1 MITVVRLYD
10 DEAPTSVSKLWE
22 PEQRRVAATWMPR
35 QTVLLL
41 SNAAFAPLDRLA
53 TFVSCS
59 TFLFD
64 TFQQMTVA
72 ELRDL
77 SDRGAS
83 TEAKVLLTVSVLG
96 TVTSTTLLSKEV
108 VVTVCKMVVGSP
120 GPAWGSWT
128 APKSLLVSTLTAY
141 LAPDQR

>member
-1 MITVVRLYD
+1 MAVVQCVLLEVVIGSRMITVVWLYD

-41 SNAAFAPLDRLA
+41 SNAAFAPLDRLV

-59 TFLFD
+59 TF
-64 TFQQMTVA
+64 QQM
-72 ELRDL
+72 
-77 SDRGAS
+77 
-83 TEAKVLLTVSVLG
+83 
-96 TVTSTTLLSKEV
+96 
-108 VVTVCKMVVGSP
+108 TVCKMVVGSP

-128 APKSLLVSTLTAY
+128 APKSLPVSTLAAY